1 MKYLRKPWLRLII
14 SLIGGGMVMELLH
27 ITTRDA
33 NRIVRPNFSWV
44 LGVIIYAGISFYIR
58 LVDWRRSKDMG

>member
-1 MKYLRKPWLRLII
+1 MKYLRKPWLRLLI

-33 NRIVRPNFSWV
+33 NRPMGANFS
-44 LGVIIYAGISFYIR
+44 LLFGVIIFAAISFYIR
-58 LVDWRRSKDMG
+58 LVDWRRSKDMD